1 MYRTMA
7 ASALEGIRMYPGRV
21 QESIR
26 ELDQCQSSRELLIA
40 SLLALIFSH
49 RKCQVIDKET
59 VAQLEAKLRE
69 NRKQANEMGL
79 YYAGLFLLLS
89 GRLEKA
95 KEYID
100 RMIKMSPNF
109 KEGLILKGW
118 LEVQSGSDEDITS
131 MNHSAMNYFD
141 ISSKF
146 NDPDVIIGKSKVL
159 EKNSSFIG
167 GVEQLNQAIVLYP
180 RFLPAF
186 IEKMKLQACLK
197 DWEQVVDTAFRALAI
212 DKHCLDAQRYLIVY
226 SMAWDNNQEA
236 ASSKLLDLIASF
248 EIREPKNAD
257 LYYESAK
264 LFARIAFRNEEI
276 LTHSMNLIERAVFLD
291 PTNIVIICEH
301 AFQCML
307 LNRMTDAQRHYK
319 NATKMD
325 ETSIMGLTGLLHCQL
340 IEGQK
345 GVEEQLDS
353 LEEFNKATG

>member
-236 ASSKLLDLIASF
+236 A
-248 EIREPKNAD
+248 
-257 LYYESAK
+257 
-264 LFARIAFRNEEI
+264 FRNEDI